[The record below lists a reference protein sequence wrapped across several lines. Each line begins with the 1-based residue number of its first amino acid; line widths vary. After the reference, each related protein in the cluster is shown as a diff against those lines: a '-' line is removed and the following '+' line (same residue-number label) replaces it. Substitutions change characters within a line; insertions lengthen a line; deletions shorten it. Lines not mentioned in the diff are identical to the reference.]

1 MFTRRHERMTYRKR
15 QLLQI
20 IEDYNYLYD
29 KQFVDNVK
37 EMLQKAIE
45 EKDKEQEYIRTA
57 LLEMKKIALEK
68 NQKRMQKA
76 IEELLQPL
84 LQEIKQFK
92 KDEPLLPQIKAK
104 QNRSKQVKKGNKMRM
119 RLKF

>member
-15 QLLQI
+15 RLLQI

-37 EMLQKAIE
+37 EMLQKAKE

-68 NQKRMQKA
+68 NQTRVQRA
-76 IEELLQPL
+76 INELLQPL
-84 LQEIKQFK
+84 LQEIKEFETDK
-92 KDEPLLPQIKAK
+92 PLLPQIKEK
-104 QNRSKQVKKGNKMRM
+104 QNRSNQERKGNKMR